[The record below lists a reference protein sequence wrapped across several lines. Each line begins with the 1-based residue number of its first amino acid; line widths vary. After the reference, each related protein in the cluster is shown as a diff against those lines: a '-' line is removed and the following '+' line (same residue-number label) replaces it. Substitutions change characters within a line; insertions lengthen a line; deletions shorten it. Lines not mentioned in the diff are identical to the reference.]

1 MKRALGCALLLGIIS
16 IPGFA
21 ASNSKNV
28 NFPNATTVGTTPLPA
43 GDYKVTWTGAGPSV
57 QVKIVQLNAYHP
69 LTVTVPAK
77 LEMQNSGHI
86 GLTTKSENGTDL
98 LEQID
103 LNKVTLIFSAAP
115 AQGQ

>member
-1 MKRALGCALLLGIIS
+1 MKRALGCALLLGIFS
-16 IPGFA
+16 IPVFA

-28 NFPNATTVGTTPLPA
+28 NFPDATTVGTTQLPA
-43 GDYKVTWTGAGPSV
+43 GDYKVSWTGAGPSV
-57 QVKIVQLNAYHP
+57 QVKIVQLNVYHP

-77 LEMQNSGHI
+77 LETANTGHT
-86 GLTTKSENGTDL
+86 GLTTKNENGVEL
-98 LEQID
+98 LEQMD